1 MTAKIASRPSVG
13 LFAPCNI
20 AVEIITTSMLIAESV
35 RIKVPYG
42 SPNLIARQSAC
53 RTTHMADQR
62 MMAKSQRK
70 AASSGSA
77 RVVRS
82 LSWLPTATKIAAVVS
97 PISSGNS
104 ERMALPNG
112 CVFFAC

>member
-1 MTAKIASRPSVG
+1 MG

-20 AVEIITTSMLIAESV
+20 AVEIIPTSMLIADSV
-35 RIKVPYG
+35 RISSSVWLAKFDRKTVGMPHY
-42 SPNLIARQSAC
+42 ARG
-53 RTTHMADQR
+53 RPKDDG
-62 MMAKSQRK
+62 KSQRK

-82 LSWLPTATKIAAVVS
+82 LSWLPTATKIAAVAS
-97 PISSGNS
+97 PISNGNS